1 MDCSIFLLLRE
12 REYEIDAS
20 GRNYK
25 AQGYL
30 MIKEVD
36 RCREISFHQDFCFP
50 LWFIVLSSIEQYS
63 ILLDPLWGSVMMLD
77 Q

>member
-1 MDCSIFLLLRE
+1 MDCGIFLLLRE

-20 GRNYK
+20 RRNYK

-50 LWFIVLSSIEQYS
+50 LWLIVLSSIEQYS

>member
-1 MDCSIFLLLRE
+1 VDCGIFLLLRE

-20 GRNYK
+20 RRNYK

-36 RCREISFHQDFCFP
+36 
-50 LWFIVLSSIEQYS
+50 
-63 ILLDPLWGSVMMLD
+63 
-77 Q
+77 